1 MRLFFDIFAI
11 RTLHASDQLHKG
23 WVRRLYFLDKKNSIF
38 THQICHSDVTLK
50 DKITA
55 DMSLNTQILIAAI
68 LGIAFGFLLSVFPQS
83 SFFTSSL
90 YGLGIISSIFIGLLK
105 MLLIPLIFSSI
116 VVGVSNLQA
125 GGQLGKVWKITVAC
139 CVTTTILALIL
150 GIGCAHLFDVGKGVD
165 IALFQND
172 MNQYQ
177 TPDTLTPTS
186 FFTNFIQNTL
196 INPFKAFAEGNVL
209 AVVVFA
215 LFIGVALV
223 HGGERF
229 KAVRQLAAQ
238 FFEIMMLMIRWV
250 MKLAPL
256 GIFALLAKLI
266 ATEDLSVLSRL
277 AEFAV
282 VVTGTTIFHGAV
294 VLPLLLWIFGKMD
307 PVTFFKGTRAALITA
322 FATSSS
328 SATMPLSMKCAQ
340 ENLKVSP
347 ATAGFVIPLGTQL
360 NMDGT
365 ALYEAAAALFVAN
378 LIGLDLSLGQQ
389 LIVCLTAMIASLGA
403 PGIPSAGMV
412 TMIMVLQSVG
422 LPAEAIAILLP
433 IDRLLDTVRTVV
445 NVQGDMMIS
454 VVVDRHTR
462 ETVTEPNS

>member
-1 MRLFFDIFAI
+1 
-11 RTLHASDQLHKG
+11 
-23 WVRRLYFLDKKNSIF
+23 
-38 THQICHSDVTLK
+38 
-50 DKITA
+50 
-55 DMSLNTQILIAAI
+55 MSLNTQILVAAI
-68 LGIAFGFLLSVFPQS
+68 FGVVFGFLLTLFPETQFLS
-83 SFFTSSL
+83 GSL
-90 YGLGIISSIFIGLLK
+90 YGLGIVSSVFIGLLK

-125 GGQLGKVWKITVAC
+125 GGQLSRTWKITLAC
-139 CVTTTILALIL
+139 CVTTTTLALIL
-150 GIGCAHLFDVGKGVD
+150 GLACAHIFKVGQGVD
-165 IALFQND
+165 ILMFQD
-172 MNQYQ
+172 AMNQHQ
-177 TPDTLTPTS
+177 TPDTLTPSS

-196 INPFKAFAEGNVL
+196 INPFKAFSDGNVL

-223 HGGERF
+223 KGGDKFRS
-229 KAVRQLAAQ
+229 VRKLSQQ
-238 FFEIMMLMIRWV
+238 FFDIMMLMIGWV

-266 ATEDLSVLSRL
+266 ATEDITVLSRL
-277 AEFAV
+277 AEFAA
-282 VVTGTTIFHGAV
+282 VVTGTTIFHGVV
-294 VLPLLLWIFGKMD
+294 VLPLLLWVFGKMN
-307 PVTFFKGTRAALITA
+307 PITFFKGARTALITA

-328 SATMPLSMKCAQ
+328 SATMPLSLKCAQ
-340 ENLKVSP
+340 ENLGVRP
-347 ATAGFVIPLGTQL
+347 QIAGFVIPLGTQL

-365 ALYEAAAALFVAN
+365 ALYEAAAALFIAN
-378 LIGLDLSLGQQ
+378 LMGLDLSLGQQ
-389 LIVCLTAMIASLGA
+389 LIVCATAMIASLGA

-454 VVVDRHTR
+454 VVVDRHTKDLN
-462 ETVTEPNS
+462 EPALSN

>member
-1 MRLFFDIFAI
+1 
-11 RTLHASDQLHKG
+11 
-23 WVRRLYFLDKKNSIF
+23 
-38 THQICHSDVTLK
+38 
-50 DKITA
+50 
-55 DMSLNTQILIAAI
+55 MSLNTQILIAAI
-68 LGIAFGFLLSVFPQS
+68 LGLIAGYVLTLFPGTQ
-83 SFFTSSL
+83 FFHAGI
-90 YGLGIISSIFIGLLK
+90 YGLSIISSIFIGLLK

-125 GGQLGKVWKITVAC
+125 GGQLGRVWKITLAC
-139 CVTTTILALIL
+139 CVTTTTLALIL
-150 GIGCAHLFDVGKGVD
+150 GIGSAHLFEVGKGVD
-165 IALFQND
+165 IAMFQQA
-172 MNQYQ
+172 MSEHQ

-186 FFTNFIQNTL
+186 FLTNFIQNTL

-223 HGGERF
+223 HGGDRF
-229 KAVRQLAAQ
+229 RTVRNLSAQ
-238 FFEIMMLMIRWV
+238 FFDIMMLMIGWV

-256 GIFALLAKLI
+256 GIFALLAKLL
-266 ATEDLSVLSRL
+266 ATEDISVLSRL

-307 PVTFFKGTRAALITA
+307 PLTFFKGTRAALITA

-328 SATMPLSMKCAQ
+328 SATMPLSLKCAQ
-340 ENLKVSP
+340 ENLGVRP
-347 ATAGFVIPLGTQL
+347 QTAGFVIPLGTQL

-365 ALYEAAAALFVAN
+365 ALYEAAAALFIAS
-378 LIGLDLSLGQQ
+378 LMGLDLSLGQQ
-389 LIVCLTAMIASLGA
+389 VIVCLTAMIASLGA

-462 ETVTEPNS
+462 EMEQPT

>member
-1 MRLFFDIFAI
+1 
-11 RTLHASDQLHKG
+11 
-23 WVRRLYFLDKKNSIF
+23 
-38 THQICHSDVTLK
+38 
-50 DKITA
+50 
-55 DMSLNTQILIAAI
+55 MSLNTQILIAAI
-68 LGIAFGFLLSVFPQS
+68 LGVAFGFLLNQFPETQ
-83 SFFTSSL
+83 FFDTSI
-90 YGLGIISSIFIGLLK
+90 YALGIASSIFIGLLK
-105 MLLIPLIFSSI
+105 MLLVPLIFSSI

-125 GGQLGKVWKITVAC
+125 GGQLSRTWKITLAC
-139 CVTTTILALIL
+139 CVTTTTLALIL
-150 GIGCAHLFDVGKGVD
+150 GLTCAHLFDVGKGVD
-165 IALFQND
+165 IALFQD
-172 MNQYQ
+172 AMNRHQ
-177 TPDTLTPTS
+177 TPDTLTPSS

-215 LFIGVALV
+215 LFLGAALV
-223 HGGERF
+223 KGGEKFNSIR
-229 KAVRQLAAQ
+229 ALSLQ
-238 FFEIMMLMIRWV
+238 FFEVMMLLVSWV
-250 MKLAPL
+250 MKLAPI

-266 ATEDLSVLSRL
+266 STEDLSILSRL
-277 AEFAV
+277 AEFAA

-294 VLPLLLWIFGKMD
+294 VLPLLLWIFGKMN
-307 PVTFFKGTRAALITA
+307 PITFFKGTRAALITA

-340 ENLKVSP
+340 ENLGVRP
-347 ATAGFVIPLGTQL
+347 QTAGFVIPLGTQL

-365 ALYEAAAALFVAN
+365 ALYEAAAALFIAN
-378 LIGLDLSLGQQ
+378 LMGLDLSIGQQ
-389 LIVCLTAMIASLGA
+389 VIVCLTAMIASLGA

-462 ETVTEPNS
+462 EM

>member
-1 MRLFFDIFAI
+1 
-11 RTLHASDQLHKG
+11 
-23 WVRRLYFLDKKNSIF
+23 
-38 THQICHSDVTLK
+38 
-50 DKITA
+50 
-55 DMSLNTQILIAAI
+55 MSLNTQILIAAI
-68 LGIAFGFLLSVFPQS
+68 LGIGFGFFLNQFPQTE
-83 SFFTSSL
+83 FFTASI
-90 YGLGIISSIFIGLLK
+90 YGLGIASSIFIGLLK
-105 MLLIPLIFSSI
+105 MLLVPLIFSSI

-125 GGQLGKVWKITVAC
+125 GGQLSRTWKITLAC
-139 CVTTTILALIL
+139 CVTTTTLALIL
-150 GIGCAHLFDVGKGVD
+150 GITCAHLFDVGKGVD
-165 IALFQND
+165 ITLFQD
-172 MNQYQ
+172 AMDQHKS
-177 TPDTLTPTS
+177 PDTLTASS

-215 LFIGVALV
+215 LLLGVALV
-223 HGGERF
+223 KGGARF
-229 KAVRQLAAQ
+229 NGIRQLSTQ
-238 FFEIMMLMIRWV
+238 FFEVMMMMVGWV
-250 MKLAPL
+250 MKLAPI

-266 ATEDLSVLSRL
+266 STEDISILSRL
-277 AEFAV
+277 AEFAA

-294 VLPLLLWIFGKMD
+294 VLPLLLWIFGKMS
-307 PVTFFKGTRAALITA
+307 PITFFKGTRTALITA

-340 ENLKVSP
+340 ENLGVRP
-347 ATAGFVIPLGTQL
+347 QTAGFVIPLGTQL

-365 ALYEAAAALFVAN
+365 ALYEAAAALFIAN
-378 LIGLDLSLGQQ
+378 LMGLDLSLGQQ
-389 LIVCLTAMIASLGA
+389 VIVCLTAMIASLGA

-454 VVVDRHTR
+454 VVVDHHTKDMG
-462 ETVTEPNS
+462 TEPGS

>member
-1 MRLFFDIFAI
+1 
-11 RTLHASDQLHKG
+11 
-23 WVRRLYFLDKKNSIF
+23 
-38 THQICHSDVTLK
+38 
-50 DKITA
+50 
-55 DMSLNTQILIAAI
+55 MSLNTQILIAAI
-68 LGIAFGFLLSVFPQS
+68 LGIAFGFLLNLFPDTQFFDS
-83 SFFTSSL
+83 SIYL
-90 YGLGIISSIFIGLLK
+90 LGIASSIFIGLLK
-105 MLLIPLIFSSI
+105 MLLVPLIFSSI

-125 GGQLGKVWKITVAC
+125 GGQLSRTWKITLAC
-139 CVTTTILALIL
+139 CVTTTTLALIL
-150 GIGCAHLFDVGKGVD
+150 GLSCAHLFDVGKGVD
-165 IALFQND
+165 IALFQEA
-172 MNQYQ
+172 MNNHQ

-215 LFIGVALV
+215 LFLGAALV
-223 HGGERF
+223 KGGEKF
-229 KAVRQLAAQ
+229 KTIRNLSVQ
-238 FFEIMMLMIRWV
+238 FFEVMMLLVNWV
-250 MKLAPL
+250 MKLAPI

-266 ATEDLSVLSRL
+266 STEDISILSRL
-277 AEFAV
+277 AEFAA

-294 VLPLLLWIFGKMD
+294 VLPLLLWIFGKMN
-307 PVTFFKGTRAALITA
+307 PIIFFKGARAALITA

-340 ENLKVSP
+340 ENLGVRP
-347 ATAGFVIPLGTQL
+347 QTAGFVIPLGTQL

-365 ALYEAAAALFVAN
+365 ALYEAAAALFIAN
-378 LIGLDLSLGQQ
+378 LMGLDLSIGQQ
-389 LIVCLTAMIASLGA
+389 IIVCLTAMIASLGA

-454 VVVDRHTR
+454 VVVDHHTKAL
-462 ETVTEPNS
+462 EYPVDQKAG

>member
-1 MRLFFDIFAI
+1 M
-11 RTLHASDQLHKG
+11 
-23 WVRRLYFLDKKNSIF
+23 N
-38 THQICHSDVTLK
+38 
-50 DKITA
+50 
-55 DMSLNTQILIAAI
+55 LNTQILIAAV
-68 LGIAFGFLLSVFPQS
+68 LGLAFGLLLTAYPETIFVAN
-83 SFFTSSL
+83 SL
-90 YGLGIISSIFIGLLK
+90 YGLGILSSIFIGLLK

-125 GGQLGKVWKITVAC
+125 GGQFGRVWKITALS
-139 CVTTTILALIL
+139 CVTTTTLALIL
-150 GIGCAHLFDVGKGVD
+150 GLTCAHIFEVGKGVD
-165 IALFQND
+165 ISIFQAD
-172 MNQYQ
+172 MQSHQ
-177 TPDTLTPTS
+177 SPDTLTPSS
-186 FFTNFIQNTL
+186 FLTNFIQNTL
-196 INPFKAFAEGNVL
+196 INPFKAFSEGNVL

-215 LFIGVALV
+215 LFLGVALV
-223 HGGERF
+223 KGGERF
-229 KAVRQLAAQ
+229 NVVRQISQQ
-238 FFEIMMLMIRWV
+238 FFEIMMMLVGWV
-250 MKLAPL
+250 MKLAPI

-282 VVTGTTIFHGAV
+282 VVTGTTIFHGVV
-294 VLPLLLWIFGKMD
+294 VLPALLWIFGRMN
-307 PVTFFKGTRAALITA
+307 PITFFRGARTALVTA

-340 ENLKVSP
+340 ENLGVRP
-347 ATAGFVIPLGTQL
+347 QTAGFVIPLGTQL

-365 ALYEAAAALFVAN
+365 ALYEAAAALFIAN
-378 LIGLDLSLGQQ
+378 LMGLELSLTQQ
-389 LIVCLTAMIASLGA
+389 IIVCLTAMIASLGA

-454 VVVDRHTR
+454 VVVDRYAKKA
-462 ETVTEPNS
+462 ETELS

>member
-1 MRLFFDIFAI
+1 
-11 RTLHASDQLHKG
+11 
-23 WVRRLYFLDKKNSIF
+23 
-38 THQICHSDVTLK
+38 
-50 DKITA
+50 
-55 DMSLNTQILIAAI
+55 MSLNTQILVAAI
-68 LGIAFGFLLSVFPQS
+68 LGVLFGFLLNLLPGSAFYDG
-83 SFFTSSL
+83 SL
-90 YGLGIISSIFIGLLK
+90 YGLSIASSIFIGLLK

-125 GGQLGKVWKITVAC
+125 SGQLSRVWKITLLC
-139 CVTTTILALIL
+139 CVTTTTLALIL
-150 GIGCAHLFDVGKGVD
+150 GLACAHLFEVGKGVD
-165 IALFQND
+165 VRLFQD
-172 MNQYQ
+172 AMSQHQ
-177 TPDTLTPTS
+177 TPDTLTPSS

-196 INPFKAFAEGNVL
+196 INPFKALAEGNVL

-215 LFIGVALV
+215 LFVGVALV
-223 HGGERF
+223 KGGEQFRT
-229 KAVRQLAAQ
+229 VRRLSHQ
-238 FFEIMMLMIRWV
+238 FFDIMMLMIGWV

-266 ATEDLSVLSRL
+266 ATEDVTVLSRL

-282 VVTGTTIFHGAV
+282 VVTGTTIFHGLV
-294 VLPLLLWIFGKMD
+294 VLPLLLWLFGKMN

-340 ENLKVSP
+340 ENLKVRP
-347 ATAGFVIPLGTQL
+347 QTAGFVIPLGTQL

-365 ALYEAAAALFVAN
+365 ALYEAAAALFIAN
-378 LIGLDLSLGQQ
+378 LMGLDLTLGQQ
-389 LIVCLTAMIASLGA
+389 LVVCATAMIASLGA

-454 VVVDRHTR
+454 VVVDRYTR
-462 ETVTEPNS
+462 DDEITTQS

>member
-1 MRLFFDIFAI
+1 
-11 RTLHASDQLHKG
+11 
-23 WVRRLYFLDKKNSIF
+23 
-38 THQICHSDVTLK
+38 
-50 DKITA
+50 
-55 DMSLNTQILIAAI
+55 MSLNTQILIAAI
-68 LGIAFGFLLSVFPQS
+68 LGVAFGFLLNQFPETQ
-83 SFFTSSL
+83 FFDTSI
-90 YGLGIISSIFIGLLK
+90 YALGIASSIFIGLLK
-105 MLLIPLIFSSI
+105 MLLVPLIFSSI

-125 GGQLGKVWKITVAC
+125 GGQLSRTWKITLAC
-139 CVTTTILALIL
+139 CVTTTTLALIL
-150 GIGCAHLFDVGKGVD
+150 GLTCAHLFDVGKGVD
-165 IALFQND
+165 IALFQD
-172 MNQYQ
+172 AMNSHQ
-177 TPDTLTPTS
+177 TPDTLTPSS

-215 LFIGVALV
+215 LFLGAALV
-223 HGGERF
+223 KGGERF
-229 KAVRQLAAQ
+229 NSIRALSLQ
-238 FFEIMMLMIRWV
+238 FFEVMMLLVSWV
-250 MKLAPL
+250 MKLAPI

-266 ATEDLSVLSRL
+266 STEDLSILSRL
-277 AEFAV
+277 AEFAA

-294 VLPLLLWIFGKMD
+294 VLPLLLWIFGKMN
-307 PVTFFKGTRAALITA
+307 PITFFKGTRAALITA

-340 ENLKVSP
+340 ENLGVRP
-347 ATAGFVIPLGTQL
+347 QTAGFVIPLGTQL

-365 ALYEAAAALFVAN
+365 ALYEAAAALFIAN
-378 LIGLDLSLGQQ
+378 LMGLDLSIGQQ
-389 LIVCLTAMIASLGA
+389 VIVCLTAMIASLGA

-462 ETVTEPNS
+462 EM

>member
-1 MRLFFDIFAI
+1 
-11 RTLHASDQLHKG
+11 
-23 WVRRLYFLDKKNSIF
+23 
-38 THQICHSDVTLK
+38 
-50 DKITA
+50 
-55 DMSLNTQILIAAI
+55 MSLNTQILLAAI
-68 LGIAFGFLLSVFPQS
+68 LGVIFGLFLVQVPDSAVFE
-83 SFFTSSL
+83 TSL
-90 YGLGIISSIFIGLLK
+90 YGIGIASGLFIGLLK
-105 MLLIPLIFSSI
+105 MILIPLIFSSI

-125 GGQLGKVWKITVAC
+125 GGQFGRVWKITVLC
-139 CVTTTILALIL
+139 GLTTTTLALIL
-150 GIGCAHLFDVGKGVD
+150 GLSCAHLFGVGQGVD
-165 IALFQND
+165 IAMFKEA
-172 MNQYQ
+172 MEQYQ
-177 TPDTLTPTS
+177 TPDTLTPAS

-215 LFIGVALV
+215 LMLGVALV
-223 HGGERF
+223 KGGEKF
-229 KAVRQLAAQ
+229 KTVRQLSQQ
-238 FFEIMMLMIRWV
+238 FFDIMMLMIGWV
-250 MKLAPL
+250 MKLAPI
-256 GIFALLAKLI
+256 GIFALLAKLV
-266 ATEDLSVLSRL
+266 ATEDLTVLSRL
-277 AEFAV
+277 AEFAA

-294 VLPLLLWIFGKMD
+294 VLPLLLWIFGRMS
-307 PVTFFKGTRAALITA
+307 PITFFKGARSALITA

-340 ENLKVSP
+340 ENLGVRP
-347 ATAGFVIPLGTQL
+347 QTAGFVIPLGTQL

-378 LIGLDLSLGQQ
+378 LMGLDLSISQQ
-389 LIVCLTAMIASLGA
+389 IVVCLTAMIASLGA

-462 ETVTEPNS
+462 DNESTI

>member
-1 MRLFFDIFAI
+1 MSYLQQDC
-11 RTLHASDQLHKG
+11 QL
-23 WVRRLYFLDKKNSIF
+23 KKNN
-38 THQICHSDVTLK
+38 
-50 DKITA
+50 A
-55 DMSLNTQILIAAI
+55 DMNLNTQILIAAI
-68 LGIAFGFLLSVFPQS
+68 LGLAFGFILTLYPDTAFVKH
-83 SFFTSSL
+83 SL
-90 YGLGIISSIFIGLLK
+90 YGLGILSSVFIGLLK
-105 MLLIPLIFSSI
+105 MLLVPLIFSSI

-125 GGQLGKVWKITVAC
+125 GGQLGPVWKITFLC
-139 CVTTTILALIL
+139 CLTTTTLALIL
-150 GIGCAHLFDVGKGVD
+150 GISCAHLFEVGRGID
-165 IALFQND
+165 ISIFQSSMQN
-172 MNQYQ
+172 YQ
-177 TPDTLTPTS
+177 APDSLNPAS

-196 INPFKAFAEGNVL
+196 INPFKAFSDGNVL

-215 LFIGVALV
+215 LFVGVALV

-229 KAVRQLAAQ
+229 KSIRVLSNQ
-238 FFEIMMLMIRWV
+238 FFEMMMMLVGWV

-256 GIFALLAKLI
+256 GIFALLAKLM
-266 ATEDLSVLSRL
+266 ATEDVSVLSRL

-294 VLPLLLWIFGKMD
+294 VLPLLLWIFGRMS
-307 PVTFFKGTRAALITA
+307 PWAFFKGTRTALITA

-340 ENLKVSP
+340 ENLGVRP
-347 ATAGFVIPLGTQL
+347 QTAGFVIPLGTQL

-378 LIGLDLSLGQQ
+378 LVGLDLNLTQQ
-389 LIVCLTAMIASLGA
+389 IIVCLTAMIASLGA

-454 VVVDRHTR
+454 VVVDRYIKDKDIS
-462 ETVTEPNS
+462 V

>member
-1 MRLFFDIFAI
+1 M
-11 RTLHASDQLHKG
+11 
-23 WVRRLYFLDKKNSIF
+23 N
-38 THQICHSDVTLK
+38 
-50 DKITA
+50 
-55 DMSLNTQILIAAI
+55 LNTQILIAAI
-68 LGIAFGFLLSVFPQS
+68 LGLGFGFILTMYPQGQ
-83 SFFTSSL
+83 FFETSL
-90 YGLGIISSIFIGLLK
+90 YALNIGSSVFIGLLK

-125 GGQLGKVWKITVAC
+125 GGQFGRVWKITLMC
-139 CVTTTILALIL
+139 CITTTTLALLL
-150 GIGCAHLFDVGKGVD
+150 GLACAHLFEVSKGTD
-165 IALFQND
+165 IAMFQ
-172 MNQYQ
+172 Q
-177 TPDTLTPTS
+177 TMAQHQSPDTLTPSS

-196 INPFKAFAEGNVL
+196 INPFKALSEGNVL

-215 LFIGVALV
+215 LLIGVALV
-223 HGGERF
+223 KGGEPF
-229 KAVRQLAAQ
+229 KGIKKLTQQ
-238 FFEIMMLMIRWV
+238 FFEMMMIMIGWV

-256 GIFALLAKLI
+256 GIFALLAKLV

-277 AEFAV
+277 AEFAA
-282 VVTGTTIFHGAV
+282 VVTGTTIFHGIV
-294 VLPLLLWIFGKMD
+294 VLPLLLWIFGKMN
-307 PVTFFKGTRAALITA
+307 PITFFKGTKTALITA

-340 ENLKVSP
+340 ENLGVRP
-347 ATAGFVIPLGTQL
+347 QTAGFVIPLGTQL

-365 ALYEAAAALFVAN
+365 ALYEAAAALFIAN
-378 LIGLDLSLGQQ
+378 LMGLDLTIGQQ
-389 LIVCLTAMIASLGA
+389 LVVCLTAMIASLGA

-454 VVVDRHTR
+454 VVVDRHTQDQ
-462 ETVTEPNS
+462 ETTVS

>member
-1 MRLFFDIFAI
+1 MSYLQQDC
-11 RTLHASDQLHKG
+11 QL
-23 WVRRLYFLDKKNSIF
+23 KKNN
-38 THQICHSDVTLK
+38 
-50 DKITA
+50 A
-55 DMSLNTQILIAAI
+55 DMNLNTQILIAAI
-68 LGIAFGFLLSVFPQS
+68 LGLAFGFILTLYPDTAFVKH
-83 SFFTSSL
+83 SL
-90 YGLGIISSIFIGLLK
+90 YGLGILSSVFIGLLK
-105 MLLIPLIFSSI
+105 MLLVPLIFSSI

-125 GGQLGKVWKITVAC
+125 GGQLGPVWKITFLC
-139 CVTTTILALIL
+139 CLTTTTLALIL
-150 GIGCAHLFDVGKGVD
+150 GISCAHLFEVGRGID
-165 IALFQND
+165 ISIFQSSMQN
-172 MNQYQ
+172 YQ
-177 TPDTLTPTS
+177 APDSLNPAS

-196 INPFKAFAEGNVL
+196 INPFKAFSDGNVL

-215 LFIGVALV
+215 LFVGVALV

-229 KAVRQLAAQ
+229 KSIRVLSNQ
-238 FFEIMMLMIRWV
+238 FFEMMMMLVGWV

-256 GIFALLAKLI
+256 GIFALLAKLM
-266 ATEDLSVLSRL
+266 ATEDVSVLSRL

-294 VLPLLLWIFGKMD
+294 VLPLLLWIFGRMS
-307 PVTFFKGTRAALITA
+307 PWAFFKGTRTALITA

-340 ENLKVSP
+340 ENLGVRP
-347 ATAGFVIPLGTQL
+347 QTAGFVIPLGTQL

-378 LIGLDLSLGQQ
+378 LVGLDLNLTQQ
-389 LIVCLTAMIASLGA
+389 IIVCLTAMIASLGA

-454 VVVDRHTR
+454 VVVDRYTKDKDIS
-462 ETVTEPNS
+462 V

>member
-1 MRLFFDIFAI
+1 
-11 RTLHASDQLHKG
+11 
-23 WVRRLYFLDKKNSIF
+23 
-38 THQICHSDVTLK
+38 
-50 DKITA
+50 
-55 DMSLNTQILIAAI
+55 MSLNTQILIAAI
-68 LGIAFGFLLSVFPQS
+68 LGIAFGFLLNQFPSTQ
-83 SFFTSSL
+83 FFDASI
-90 YGLGIISSIFIGLLK
+90 YGLGIASSIFIGLLK

-125 GGQLGKVWKITVAC
+125 GGQLSRTWKITLAC
-139 CVTTTILALIL
+139 CVTTTTLALIL
-150 GIGCAHLFDVGKGVD
+150 GISCAHLFDVGKGVD
-165 IALFQND
+165 IALFQD
-172 MNQYQ
+172 AMNQHQ
-177 TPDTLTPTS
+177 TPDTLTASS

-209 AVVVFA
+209 AVVLFA
-215 LFIGVALV
+215 LLLGVALV
-223 HGGERF
+223 KGGERF
-229 KAVRQLAAQ
+229 KGIRQLSTQ
-238 FFEIMMLMIRWV
+238 FFEVMMMMVGWV
-250 MKLAPL
+250 MKLAPI

-266 ATEDLSVLSRL
+266 STEDISILSRL
-277 AEFAV
+277 AEFAA

-294 VLPLLLWIFGKMD
+294 VLPLLLWIFGKMN
-307 PVTFFKGTRAALITA
+307 PITFFKGTRTALITA

-340 ENLKVSP
+340 ENLGVRP
-347 ATAGFVIPLGTQL
+347 QTAGFVIPLGTQL

-365 ALYEAAAALFVAN
+365 ALYEAAAALFIAN
-378 LIGLDLSLGQQ
+378 LMGLDLSLGQQ
-389 LIVCLTAMIASLGA
+389 VIVCLTAMIASLGA

-454 VVVDRHTR
+454 VVVDHHTKAL
-462 ETVTEPNS
+462 ENTPTSG

>member
-1 MRLFFDIFAI
+1 M
-11 RTLHASDQLHKG
+11 
-23 WVRRLYFLDKKNSIF
+23 N
-38 THQICHSDVTLK
+38 
-50 DKITA
+50 
-55 DMSLNTQILIAAI
+55 LNTQILIAAV
-68 LGIAFGFLLSVFPQS
+68 LGLAFGLLLTAYPETIFAAN
-83 SFFTSSL
+83 SL
-90 YGLGIISSIFIGLLK
+90 YGLGILSSIFIGLLK

-125 GGQLGKVWKITVAC
+125 GGQFGRVWKITALS
-139 CVTTTILALIL
+139 CVTTTTLALIL
-150 GIGCAHLFDVGKGVD
+150 GLTCAHIFEVGKGVD
-165 IALFQND
+165 ISIFQAD
-172 MNQYQ
+172 MQSHQ
-177 TPDTLTPTS
+177 SPDTLTPSS
-186 FFTNFIQNTL
+186 FLTNFIQNTL
-196 INPFKAFAEGNVL
+196 INPFKAFSEGNVL

-215 LFIGVALV
+215 LFLGVALV
-223 HGGERF
+223 KGGERF
-229 KAVRQLAAQ
+229 NVVRQISQQ
-238 FFEIMMLMIRWV
+238 FFEIMMMLVGWV
-250 MKLAPL
+250 MKLAPI

-282 VVTGTTIFHGAV
+282 VVTGTTIFHGVV
-294 VLPLLLWIFGKMD
+294 VLPTLLWIFGRMN
-307 PVTFFKGTRAALITA
+307 PMTFFRGARTALVTA

-340 ENLKVSP
+340 ENLGVRP
-347 ATAGFVIPLGTQL
+347 QTAGFVIPLGTQL

-365 ALYEAAAALFVAN
+365 ALYEAAAALFIAN
-378 LIGLDLSLGQQ
+378 LMGLELSLTQQ
-389 LIVCLTAMIASLGA
+389 IIVCLTAMIASLGA

-454 VVVDRHTR
+454 VVVDRYAKKA
-462 ETVTEPNS
+462 ETELS

>member
-1 MRLFFDIFAI
+1 
-11 RTLHASDQLHKG
+11 
-23 WVRRLYFLDKKNSIF
+23 
-38 THQICHSDVTLK
+38 
-50 DKITA
+50 
-55 DMSLNTQILIAAI
+55 MSLNTQILLAAI
-68 LGIAFGFLLSVFPQS
+68 LGAAFGFLLNQFPQTQ
-83 SFFTSSL
+83 FFEFSL
-90 YGLGIISSIFIGLLK
+90 YGLGIAGSVFIGLLK

-125 GGQLGKVWKITVAC
+125 GGQLSRVWKITLAC
-139 CVTTTILALIL
+139 CVTTTTLALIL
-150 GIGCAHLFDVGKGVD
+150 GLACAHIFQVGKGVD
-165 IALFQND
+165 IMMFQD
-172 MNQYQ
+172 AMNQHQ
-177 TPDTLTPTS
+177 TPDTLTPAS
-186 FFTNFIQNTL
+186 FFSNFIQNTL

-215 LFIGVALV
+215 LFIGAALV
-223 HGGERF
+223 KGGDKFRS
-229 KAVRQLAAQ
+229 VRKLSQQ
-238 FFEIMMLMIRWV
+238 FFDIMMLMIGWV

-266 ATEDLSVLSRL
+266 STEDISVLSRL
-277 AEFAV
+277 AEFAA

-294 VLPLLLWIFGKMD
+294 VLPALLWIFGKMN
-307 PVTFFKGTRAALITA
+307 PITFFKGTRAALITA

-340 ENLKVSP
+340 ENLGVRP
-347 ATAGFVIPLGTQL
+347 QTAGFVIPLGTQL

-365 ALYEAAAALFVAN
+365 ALYEAAAALFIAN
-378 LIGLDLSLGQQ
+378 LMGLDLTLGQQ
-389 LIVCLTAMIASLGA
+389 LVVCATAMIASLGA

-454 VVVDRHTR
+454 VVVDRHTQDAGA
-462 ETVTEPNS
+462 PASSS

>member
-1 MRLFFDIFAI
+1 
-11 RTLHASDQLHKG
+11 
-23 WVRRLYFLDKKNSIF
+23 
-38 THQICHSDVTLK
+38 
-50 DKITA
+50 
-55 DMSLNTQILIAAI
+55 MSLNTQILVAAI
-68 LGIAFGFLLSVFPQS
+68 IGIAFGFLLNLYPDTA
-83 SFFTSSL
+83 FFQHSL

-105 MLLIPLIFSSI
+105 ILLIPLIFSSI

-125 GGQLGKVWKITVAC
+125 SGQFGRVWKITALC
-139 CVTTTILALIL
+139 CLTTTTLALIL
-150 GIGCAHLFDVGKGVD
+150 GIGCAHLFGVGKGMD
-165 IALFQND
+165 IGIFSEAMSNHQS
-172 MNQYQ
+172 
-177 TPDTLTPTS
+177 PDTLSPST

-196 INPFKAFAEGNVL
+196 INPFKAFSDGNVL

-215 LFIGVALV
+215 LFIGAALIK
-223 HGGERF
+223 GGDRF
-229 KAVRQLAAQ
+229 QSVRVLSLQ
-238 FFEIMMLMIRWV
+238 FFDIMMMLVGWV

-256 GIFALLAKLI
+256 GILALLAKLI
-266 ATEDLSVLSRL
+266 ATEDVKILNSL
-277 AEFAV
+277 AEFAL

-294 VLPLLLWIFGKMD
+294 VLPLLLWIFGKMN
-307 PVTFFKGTRAALITA
+307 PITFFKGTRLALITA

-340 ENLKVSP
+340 ENLKVRP
-347 ATAGFVIPLGTQL
+347 QTAGFVIPLGTQL

-365 ALYEAAAALFVAN
+365 ALYEAAAALFIAN
-378 LIGLDLSLGQQ
+378 LVGMDLTLTQQ

-433 IDRLLDTVRTVV
+433 IDRILDTVRTVV

-454 VVVDRHTR
+454 VVVDRYAKSDSI
-462 ETVTEPNS
+462 ESS